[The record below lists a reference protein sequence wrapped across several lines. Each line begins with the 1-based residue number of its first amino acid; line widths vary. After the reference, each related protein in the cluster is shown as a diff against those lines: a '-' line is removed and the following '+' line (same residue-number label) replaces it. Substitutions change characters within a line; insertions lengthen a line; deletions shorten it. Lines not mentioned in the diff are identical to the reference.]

1 MPGKTIL
8 EVIAALNKRLWSRS
22 GFITSHL
29 AAFLTC
35 LGCREWVL
43 WHDNVCFEP
52 CSDSSL
58 VRNCACSESD
68 THPLLQAHLLL
79 TGMHVLSGAARQQM
93 RPSKVPSPEQD
104 TPAARTVAAARPQ
117 LTAAAATAR
126 AVPAPQQGLLP
137 GLARDLGRQAPHPPG
152 RVRDPHSRSRA
163 GRQRPRRML
172 LTRHSQAGRLQAQA
186 WKLGLSTVAAKWV
199 PGAPTRGLAAGC

>member
-1 MPGKTIL
+1 MKQSWRSLLLSTSVCGQGLCSLP
-8 EVIAALNKRLWSRS
+8 VIWQHFLLAWAAGSGCCGMTTFALSHAATAALY
-22 GFITSHL
+22 
-29 AAFLTC
+29 
-35 LGCREWVL
+35 
-43 WHDNVCFEP
+43 
-52 CSDSSL
+52 
-58 VRNCACSESD
+58 RNCACSESD

-93 RPSKVPSPEQD
+93 RPRKVPSLSTTLQLPGQS
-104 TPAARTVAAARPQ
+104 PPQGRNRQQQQQRPG
-117 LTAAAATAR
+117 R
-126 AVPAPQQGLLP
+126 FRPRQQGLLP

-152 RVRDPHSRSRA
+152 RVWGSHSRSRA

-186 WKLGLSTVAAKWV
+186 WKLGLSTVAAKWA